1 VRILVTV
8 KPRMYRESLALS
20 LHRNRPHFEVMIAPD
35 ASLDGQAGGLRPH
48 LLVRNDTDG
57 VDMDL
62 MGDIRCWIEILRRH
76 GRQGQPRRR
85 GLEHHGHHDGGPARD
100 SGPNGR
106 ADARR
111 DPDRLSR
118 ARFGVSASAS
128 RIRRTGISLGFF
140 FVGGVGYG
148 DPLCLERLSRG
159 LEPGA
164 NPHLLVDVGEVP
176 LDDPLRKVD
185 S

>member
-1 VRILVTV
+1 MRSVTV
-8 KPRMYRESLALS
+8 KPGMYRESLALS
-20 LHRNRPHFEVMIAPD
+20 LHRNRPHFEVMLAPD
-35 ASLDGQAGGLRPH
+35 ASPDGQAGVLRPH

-57 VDMDL
+57 VDMEI
-62 MGDIRCWIEILRRH
+62 MGHPVLDRDTQQGRH

-85 GLEHHGHHDGGPARD
+85 GLEHHGHLDGEPARD
-100 SGPNGR
+100 SGPNGELMLEGPR
-106 ADARR
+106 SAEPGSLRR
-111 DPDRLSR
+111 LG
-118 ARFGVSASAS
+118 FGVP
-128 RIRRTGISLGFF
+128 GSLCFF
-140 FVGGVGYG
+140 FVGGVGNG